1 MTERER
7 ALPASAAPAN
17 VKGHRAACRAA
28 LYSLFVQIAASPT
41 ETLAASVCD
50 GSLRVAID
58 AAIRGA
64 PPPHRTALDRELT
77 SALAGG
83 DAQTTR
89 EAMLVEY
96 TRFAGVPLLC
106 PHYEA
111 DLIGGDSFRAVHIVS
126 DVAAFYAAFGVQ
138 VSAVAHERPDYIGVE
153 LDFMRLLASKET
165 YAAARGDRRHVRLCR
180 TAQARFFEE
189 HLGRWAPMFAENLG
203 RVVDSLFYQAAADL
217 LLQFVAAE
225 TTYLAV
231 TPRPIEPFANRPPD
245 TTTPAGVIPL
255 AVVS

>member
-7 ALPASAAPAN
+7 ALAASAAPASAR
-17 VKGHRAACRAA
+17 GHRAACRAA
-28 LYSLFVQIAASPT
+28 LYSLFVQITSPPT
-41 ETLAASVCD
+41 ETLAASLCD
-50 GSLRVAID
+50 GSLRTAID
-58 AAIRGA
+58 AAVRGA

-83 DAQTTR
+83 DPQTIR

-165 YAAARGDRRHVRLCR
+165 YAAARGDRRRVRLCR
-180 TAQARFFEE
+180 AAQARFFEE
-189 HLGRWAPMFAENLG
+189 HLGRWAAMFAENLR
-203 RVVDSLFYQAAADL
+203 RVVDNRFYQAAAHL

-231 TPRPIEPFANRPPD
+231 TPRPIEPFANQPPD
-245 TTTPAGVIPL
+245 ATTPAGVIPL

>member
-1 MTERER
+1 MR
-7 ALPASAAPAN
+7 ALLFSNLFPTSADPNRGLFTRQLAAEIARLCELEVAVPLPWFPSNALAARLAPASARDVSSLAP
-17 VKGHRAACRAA
+17 
-28 LYSLFVQIAASPT
+28 
-41 ETLAASVCD
+41 
-50 GSLRVAID
+50 
-58 AAIRGA
+58 
-64 PPPHRTALDRELT
+64 EL
-77 SALAGG
+77 
-83 DAQTTR
+83 
-89 EAMLVEY
+89 E
-96 TRFAGVPLLC
+96 FAGVPLLC

-111 DLIGGDSFRAVHIVS
+111 DLIGGDSFSAVHIVS

>member
-1 MTERER
+1 MSE
-7 ALPASAAPAN
+7 
-17 VKGHRAACRAA
+17 KGYRTACRAA
-28 LYSLFVQIAASPT
+28 LYSLFVQIASAPN
-41 ETLAASVCD
+41 ETLASSVCD
-50 GSLRVAID
+50 GSLRAAID

-64 PPPHRTALDRELT
+64 PPPHRTVLDRELT

-83 DAQTTR
+83 DPRRTR
-89 EAMLVEY
+89 EALLVEY

-111 DLIGGDSFRAVHIVS
+111 DLIGGDPFRAVHVVS

-165 YAAARGDRRHVRLCR
+165 YAAARSDRRHVRLCR

-189 HLGRWAPMFAENLG
+189 HLGRWAAMFAENLG
-203 RVVDSLFYQAAADL
+203 RVVGSSFYRAAARL

-225 TTYLAV
+225 TSYLAV
-231 TPRPIEPFANRPPD
+231 RPRPIEPAANRPPE
-245 TTTPAGVIPL
+245 TTMPAGVIPL